1 MFSPHCLIMSV
12 FGTLLLI
19 IPMTMTHADEQTV
32 LTLEAAVANALQ
44 ANPDLAQIKAKA
56 DAMAAIPSQAG
67 ALPDPSISF
76 NALNLPVDSFDTRQ
90 EAMTQMQVGLSQTI
104 PFPGKLALKQEAAVF
119 DANVALQSVNEAKL
133 WLQSTVKNDWW
144 QLFYLDRALDIV
156 ENNQTLLRQFIQIAR
171 AKYEVGE
178 GLQQDVLLAQLELSR
193 LLEQQLSLKGL
204 RRNASAQLNALLNQ
218 PTTRPLTL
226 PARVDLSLPTLAD
239 EDKLIDQADQNRA
252 LLAAKREMVNAA
264 QSRLDLAKKDYF
276 PDLNVGVAYSGRDN
290 TPTGSERSDFVSF
303 KLSATLPIFFADKQ
317 DKAVDQKT
325 SEWLQQKYALQDE
338 TNRVHS
344 QISQRYSD
352 FVRAKEQFIL
362 FKDGIIPQA
371 RQTVAS
377 MLAGYQVS
385 KVDFLNLVRSQVTLF
400 NYEMQ
405 YWQVFAEANQALAQ
419 LLAAVGKEEIYE

>member
-1 MFSPHCLIMSV
+1 MFSLRYLIPAFFGALCLFTTV
-12 FGTLLLI
+12 TYAG
-19 IPMTMTHADEQTV
+19 EQNI
-32 LTLEAAVANALQ
+32 LTLAAAVADALK
-44 ANPDLAQIKAKA
+44 ANPNLAQIKARA

-67 ALPDPSISF
+67 ALPDPVISF
-76 NALNLPVDSFDTRQ
+76 NALNLPADSFDTRQ

-104 PFPGKLALKQEAAVF
+104 PFPGKLALKAEAATF
-119 DANVALQSVNEAKL
+119 DANAALKSVDEAKL
-133 WLQSTVKNDWW
+133 WLQSQVKTGWW
-144 QLFYLDRALDIV
+144 QLFYLDRALEIV

-193 LLEQQLSLKGL
+193 LLEQQITLQGL
-204 RRNASAQLNALLNQ
+204 RRNSSAQLNALLNQ

-226 PARVDLSLPTLAD
+226 PSRVALSLPTLVN
-239 EDKLIDQADQNRA
+239 ENNLLEQAEQSRA
-252 LLAAKREMVNAA
+252 VLNAKRDLVNAA
-264 QSRLDLAKKDYF
+264 QSRLDLAKKDYY

-290 TPTGSERSDFVSF
+290 TLTGVDRADFVSF
-303 KLSATLPIFFADKQ
+303 KLSANLPIFFNDKQ

-338 TNRVHS
+338 INRVHT
-344 QISQRYSD
+344 QISQHYSD
-352 FVRAKEQFIL
+352 FVRSKQQFIL

-371 RQTVAS
+371 RQTVSS

-385 KVDFLNLVRSQVTLF
+385 KVDFLNLVRSQITLF

>member
-1 MFSPHCLIMSV
+1 MFSLRCLIRSV
-12 FGTLLLI
+12 FGVLYLCAAA
-19 IPMTMTHADEQTV
+19 ADADQQNV
-32 LTLEAAVANALQ
+32 LTLAAAVADALKT
-44 ANPDLAQIKAKA
+44 NPDLAQIQARA

-67 ALPDPSISF
+67 TLPDPVISF
-76 NALNLPVDSFDTRQ
+76 NALNLPVDSFDTHQ

-104 PFPGKLALKQEAAVF
+104 PFPGKLALREEAAAF
-119 DANVALQSVNEAKL
+119 DANAALQSVAEAKL
-133 WLQSTVKNDWW
+133 WLQSAVKKTWW
-144 QLFYLDRALDIV
+144 QVFYLDRALEIV
-156 ENNQTLLRQFIQIAR
+156 ENNQALLRQFIQIAR

-193 LLEQQLSLKGL
+193 LLEQQISLKGL
-204 RRNASAQLNALLNQ
+204 RHKTSARLNALLNQ
-218 PTTRPLTL
+218 ASTRPLVL
-226 PARVDLSLPTLAD
+226 PATVELTLPTLSD
-239 EDKLIDQADQNRA
+239 ENQLIDQADQSRA
-252 LLAAKREMVNAA
+252 LLAAKRELVNAA
-264 QSRLDLAKKDYF
+264 QSRLDLAKKDYY

-290 TPTGSERSDFVSF
+290 TLSGDNRADFVSF
-303 KLSATLPIFFADKQ
+303 KLSATLPIFFNDKQ

-338 TNRVHS
+338 LNQVHA
-344 QISQRYSD
+344 QISQHYSD

-371 RQTVAS
+371 RQTVSS

-419 LLAAVGKEEIYE
+419 LLAAVGKEEIYD